1 MWEEVRSNMKIRV
14 LFDSQGWLACYF
26 EEVQLF
32 GIAYKPRFVL
42 TQVTPWLTD
51 KLFSFMLDFFFFPP
65 V

>member
-1 MWEEVRSNMKIRV
+1 MKIRV

-32 GIAYKPRFVL
+32 DIVYKPRFVL

-51 KLFSFMLDFFFFPP
+51 KLISFMLDFLFLPP

>member
-1 MWEEVRSNMKIRV
+1 MKIWV

-26 EEVQLF
+26 KEVQLF
-32 GIAYKPRFVL
+32 DIVYKPRFVL

-51 KLFSFMLDFFFFPP
+51 KLISFMLDFLFLHP